1 MQLRLDKKKL
11 IFTSIVLFFIGFFSM
26 LYDNSAF
33 KMLKLKMLLNFFFLN
48 FKINVIKKNSFANFL
63 NLFLARIKLHYSYY
77 VIQNEYSRDYF
88 WLQNTYIALF

>member
-33 KMLKLKMLLNFFFLN
+33 KMLKLKMLLNFFLKF
-48 FKINVIKKNSFANFL
+48 
-63 NLFLARIKLHYSYY
+63 
-77 VIQNEYSRDYF
+77 QN
-88 WLQNTYIALF
+88 